1 MGLLTRVT
9 TMLKADAH
17 GVVDTVEDRTLLIKQ
32 HLREA
37 ESALAE
43 KRARLGALGAE
54 EKDCR
59 EAVKRLT
66 VEIKRLEEDVTLALD
81 GDKDELARFAL
92 KKLLG
97 LRRRAEQLDQ
107 RGKHLREQREELEKQ
122 VAQQEVELTEL
133 KTNVKIYLARTH
145 AGEEDMG
152 FVEPVVE
159 DEEIEIELLRR
170 QRERLGKEAT

>member
-1 MGLLTRVT
+1 MGLLTRMT
-9 TMLKADAH
+9 TLLKADAH
-17 GVVDTVEDRTLLIKQ
+17 GVVDTVEDRSLLLKQ

-37 ESALAE
+37 ESALAG

-54 EKDCR
+54 ERDSR

-81 GDKDELARFAL
+81 GDKEELARFAL
-92 KKLLG
+92 RKLLA

-107 RGKHLREQREELEKQ
+107 RGKHLREQREELEEQ

-133 KTNVKIYLARTH
+133 RTKVKGFLARAR
-145 AGEEDMG
+145 AGDEDIR
-152 FVEPVVE
+152 FVEPVIAE
-159 DEEIEIELLRR
+159 EEIEIELLRR
-170 QRERLGKEAT
+170 RKERDAKEAP